1 MYTDLG
7 TIGSELSRIEASQL
21 RVLQTKQKYGMVM
34 LIIHTQMISHK
45 QMYIDYF

>member
-7 TIGSELSRIEASQL
+7 TLGSELRIIEASQL
-21 RVLQTKQKYGMVM
+21 RVLQTKQNDGMAM
-34 LIIHTQMISHK
+34 LTIHAQMISHK